1 MSEEPEDGVSPVSP
15 AQEEIVEDVGKG
27 RVIFVYC
34 CPPNS
39 PVKYR
44 MIYSTTVRG
53 VQQDASDKAG
63 VEIAAKVRTSLFP
76 FAH

>member
-1 MSEEPEDGVSPVSP
+1 ME
-15 AQEEIVEDVGKG
+15 AVGKG

-34 CPPNS
+34 CPSNS

-53 VQQDASDKAG
+53 MQQDAIDKAG
-63 VEIAAKVRTSLFP
+63 VEIIAKVRTSP
-76 FAH
+76 FLSHTTWLIAQ